1 VIRFHVIG
9 AAVCLTVA
17 PMLSVPR
24 LGAAPGS
31 PQNTTADRV
40 QALEASQRELQRQIQ
55 ALETQLEELK
65 ALLLSRPA
73 GPPGPPAVTGLV
85 LPAGGA
91 TRGSAK
97 SPLTIVEYTDFECP
111 FCARYARESYPL
123 LIREF
128 VDAGRVR
135 YVVRH
140 LPLESIHPSARGA
153 AQAAECARQ
162 QGKFWEMHDRLF
174 ANPQALSRADLE
186 RTADALGLTMPA
198 FRQCVDS
205 PGAAAAVSRD
215 LDEALRAGITATPSF
230 IIGTTQPDGSV
241 KALRR
246 LSGAQPYPVF
256 KAALEGLLASP

>member
-1 VIRFHVIG
+1 MIRFHVIG

-31 PQNTTADRV
+31 PQNTTADRI

-55 ALETQLEELK
+55 LLQTQLEELK
-65 ALLLSRPA
+65 ALLLARPA

-91 TRGSAK
+91 TKGSAK
-97 SPLTIVEYTDFECP
+97 APLTIVEYTDFECP

-174 ANPQALSRADLE
+174 ANPQALSRADLD
-186 RTADALGLTMPA
+186 RTADALGLAMPA

-205 PGAAAAVSRD
+205 PAAAAAVSRD

-230 IIGTTQPDGSV
+230 IIGTTEPDGSV

>member
-1 VIRFHVIG
+1 
-9 AAVCLTVA
+9 
-17 PMLSVPR
+17 MLSVPR

-31 PQNTTADRV
+31 PQNTTAADRI

-55 ALETQLEELK
+55 ALQTQLEELK
-65 ALLLSRPA
+65 ALLLARPA

-91 TRGSAK
+91 MRGSAK
-97 SPLTIVEYTDFECP
+97 APLTIVEYTDFECP

-205 PGAAAAVSRD
+205 PAAAAAVSRD

-230 IIGTTQPDGSV
+230 IIGTTEPDGSV

>member
-1 VIRFHVIG
+1 MIRFHLVG

-17 PMLSVPR
+17 PMLSSPR
-24 LGAAPGS
+24 LSAASG
-31 PQNTTADRV
+31 PQQNTADRI

-55 ALETQLEELK
+55 ALQTQIEELK
-65 ALLLSRPA
+65 ALLLARPA
-73 GPPGPPAVTGLV
+73 GPPGPPPVTGLV

-97 SPLTIVEYTDFECP
+97 AALTIVEYTDFECP
-111 FCARYARESYPL
+111 FCARYVRESYPS

-135 YVVRH
+135 YVLRH

-186 RTADALGLTMPA
+186 RTAEALGLGMPA

-205 PGAAAAVSRD
+205 PAAAQAVSRD
-215 LDEALRAGITATPSF
+215 VEEAMRAGVTATPSF
-230 IIGTTQPDGSV
+230 IIGATQPDGSV

>member
-1 VIRFHVIG
+1 
-9 AAVCLTVA
+9 
-17 PMLSVPR
+17 MLSVPR

-31 PQNTTADRV
+31 PQNTTADRI

-55 ALETQLEELK
+55 LLQTQLAELK
-65 ALLLSRPA
+65 ALLLARPA

-91 TRGSAK
+91 TKGSAK
-97 SPLTIVEYTDFECP
+97 APLTIVEYTDFECP
-111 FCARYARESYPL
+111 FCARYARESYPR

-174 ANPQALSRADLE
+174 ANPQALSRADLD
-186 RTADALGLTMPA
+186 RTADALGLAMPA

-205 PGAAAAVSRD
+205 PAAAAAVSRD
-215 LDEALRAGITATPSF
+215 LDEALRAGISATPSF
-230 IIGTTQPDGSV
+230 IIGTTEPDGSV

-256 KAALEGLLASP
+256 KAALEGLLAAP

>member
-140 LPLESIHPSARGA
+140 LPLESIHPNARGA

>member
-140 LPLESIHPSARGA
+140 LPLESIHPNARGA

-205 PGAAAAVSRD
+205 PGAGAAVSRD

>member
-24 LGAAPGS
+24 LGAAQGS
-31 PQNTTADRV
+31 PQNTTADRI
-40 QALEASQRELQRQIQ
+40 QALEANQRELQRQIQ
-55 ALETQLEELK
+55 ALQTQLEELK

>member
-9 AAVCLTVA
+9 AAVCLAVA
-17 PMLSVPR
+17 PMLSAPR

-31 PQNTTADRV
+31 PQNTTADRI

-55 ALETQLEELK
+55 ALQAQLEELK
-65 ALLLSRPA
+65 ALLLARPA

-97 SPLTIVEYTDFECP
+97 APLTIVEYTDFECP

-174 ANPQALSRADLE
+174 ANPQALSRGDLE
-186 RTADALGLTMPA
+186 RTADTLGLTMPA

-205 PGAAAAVSRD
+205 PAAAAAVSRD